1 MTTTRPLAAGRTVPM
16 TILDSYGYPLTLG
29 QASALAPWT
38 GTVHA
43 FLSHGTRTPDLIA
56 ETLRLDPH
64 FAMGHAAHGLFCML
78 LGRRELVDVAR
89 ADWKTADQARK
100 AVGASAR
107 EAAVVDA
114 LADWLGG
121 YPSRAADRLDA
132 ALQAHPADP
141 LLMKLV
147 HAIRFVL
154 GDAAGMHRSLE
165 SVAGAVGAD
174 HPAYGYFLGCRAFAF
189 EEAGDYVTAERLG
202 RQAVEHAPDD
212 AWGLHAVA
220 HVYDMTARADAGRQW
235 LEANTAAFAHCNNF
249 RFHVWWHL
257 ALMYLDKG
265 DIARVLDL
273 YDEEIRA
280 ERTDDYRDISNAAS
294 LLVRLEI
301 EGANVGGRW
310 EELARLSEG
319 RVDDRCNIFA
329 DLHYLMALEGGDRR
343 EAADHLLA
351 SLGAHAEE
359 ETDMGRVA
367 GAAGLPAARGLEAY
381 GRGNFFS
388 AFHHLDQARPALR
401 SVGGSHAQRDVF
413 ERLAVEAALRA
424 GLAGDAERVLRER
437 LALRGGLDRFAEVR
451 LERAARMRAAAR
463 IMQDES
469 LRAVPA

>member
-1 MTTTRPLAAGRTVPM
+1 M
-16 TILDSYGYPLTLG
+16 TILDRYGYPLTLG
-29 QASALAPWT
+29 EASALEPWA

-43 FLSHGTRTPDLIA
+43 FLSHGTRTPDLVA
-56 ETLRLDPH
+56 ETLRRAPH

-78 LGRRELVDVAR
+78 LGRRELVEVAR
-89 ADWKTADQARK
+89 ADLASSEEARA
-100 AVGASAR
+100 AVGATAR

-114 LADWLGG
+114 LADWLAG

-132 ALQAHPADP
+132 SLAAHPADP

-154 GDAAGMHRSLE
+154 GDAAGMRRSLE
-165 SVAGAVGAD
+165 GVAGAYASD
-174 HPAYGYFLGCRAFAF
+174 HPAYGYVLGCRAFAL
-189 EEAGDYVTAERLG
+189 EETGEYDLAERLG
-202 RQAVEHAPDD
+202 RQAVGHAPDD

-220 HVYDMTARADAGRQW
+220 HVYDMTARAEEGRAW
-235 LEANTAAFAHCNNF
+235 LEANTAAFSHCNNF

-301 EGANVGGRW
+301 EGVNVGGRW
-310 EELARLSEG
+310 EELARLSET
-319 RVDDRCNIFA
+319 RIDDRCNVFA
-329 DLHYLMALEGGDRR
+329 DLHYMMSLEGGDRR
-343 EAADHLLA
+343 EAADRMLA
-351 SLGAHAEE
+351 SMGAHAEE
-359 ETDMGRVA
+359 ETDMGRIT
-367 GAAGLPAARGLEAY
+367 GRAGLPAALGLEAY

-388 AFHHLDQARPALR
+388 AFRHLDQARPSLR
-401 SVGGSHAQRDVF
+401 GIGGSHAQRDVF
-413 ERLAVEAALRA
+413 ERLAIEAALRA
-424 GLAGDAERVLRER
+424 GLAGDAERLLQER

-451 LERAARMRAAAR
+451 LERAARMRRAVR
-463 IMQDES
+463 VMQDEG